1 MKLLIILLLVAST
14 AIGQQATNGNVL
26 RYVDGSVQLCPSG
39 GTVTQTGNKGNSVT
53 INKLC
58 GQITTTNAA
67 LAAAAEVKFTVTN
80 STVSAN
86 DVPFVAIK
94 SGGTSGSYTINVGAV
109 ADGSFDIVIGNVST
123 GSLSQALVINF
134 IILKSLIQ

>member
-1 MKLLIILLLVAST
+1 MKILSIIFILFSSLSY
-14 AIGQQATNGNVL
+14 GQATSGNVL
-26 RYVDGSVQLCPSG
+26 RYSDGSVQLCPSG
-39 GTVTQTGNKGNSVT
+39 GTVTQNGNKGTGVT

-67 LAAAAEVKFTVTN
+67 LAAAAEVKFTVNN
-80 STVSAN
+80 STVTAN

-94 SGGTSGSYTINVGAV
+94 SGGTSGSYVISVGAV
-109 ADGSFDIVIGNVST
+109 TNGSFDIVIGNMST
-123 GSLSQALVINF
+123 GSKSEALVINF